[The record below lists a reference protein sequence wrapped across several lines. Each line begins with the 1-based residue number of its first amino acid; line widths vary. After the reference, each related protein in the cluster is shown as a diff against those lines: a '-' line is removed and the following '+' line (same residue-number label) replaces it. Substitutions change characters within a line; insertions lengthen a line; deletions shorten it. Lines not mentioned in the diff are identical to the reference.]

1 MSPTMSPTMSSMTIT
16 FKMSTTSVASAAFAA
31 SSVSGSL
38 SVTATAEDKEIMC
51 LEDELAVDGL
61 TWLALTT
68 ALDGSGVPMADAA
81 VGPLT
86 CSDSSRLR
94 GRRMES
100 VSFDLVFTVS
110 ISDSVGG
117 ADFSS
122 AVGAAATA
130 LVTEFENKVA
140 SLLKVTVSAVLGELS
155 VVTKTPTTNSTT
167 QALATGTTG
176 ALNVSESVDFATLH
190 GIEGISRAKTPFMSI
205 LVFFDVLL
213 SMRSGVGIS

>member
-1 MSPTMSPTMSSMTIT
+1 
-16 FKMSTTSVASAAFAA
+16 
-31 SSVSGSL
+31 
-38 SVTATAEDKEIMC
+38 
-51 LEDELAVDGL
+51 
-61 TWLALTT
+61 
-68 ALDGSGVPMADAA
+68 
-81 VGPLT
+81 
-86 CSDSSRLR
+86 
-94 GRRMES
+94 MES

-190 GIEGISRAKTPFMSI
+190 GIEGISGAKTPFMSI